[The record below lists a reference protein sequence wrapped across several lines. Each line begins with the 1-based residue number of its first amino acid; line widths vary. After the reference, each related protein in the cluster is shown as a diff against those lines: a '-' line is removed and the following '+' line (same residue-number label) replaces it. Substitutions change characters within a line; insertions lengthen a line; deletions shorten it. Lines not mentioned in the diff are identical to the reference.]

1 MPVIEYINGIM
12 CVFPESKEASF
23 QKFADEVAEAVY
35 RCAMRGE
42 ITLEQ
47 LEEMTKGDQD

>member
-1 MPVIEYINGIM
+1 MPITEYINGIE
-12 CVFPESKEASF
+12 CVFPESKDASF
-23 QKFADEVAEAVY
+23 QKFVDLVAEALY

-47 LEEMTKGDQD
+47 LEEMTKD